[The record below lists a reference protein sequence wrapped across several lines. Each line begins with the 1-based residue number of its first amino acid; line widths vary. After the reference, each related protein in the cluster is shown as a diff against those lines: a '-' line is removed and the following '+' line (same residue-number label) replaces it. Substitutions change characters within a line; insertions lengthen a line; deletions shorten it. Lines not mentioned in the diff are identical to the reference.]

1 MVWSGTWVAERLGVG
16 LVGDETLSGLLG
28 LALRRNPK
36 RAHLLVSNVLGKH
49 VPQSPAVVYGAGY
62 GLGRRVRD
70 LLGDTEAARAMVLG
84 YAETATGLGHSVADG
99 LGLAPYLHST
109 RRPVEGVSRAG
120 GFEESHSHATSHLL
134 LPENPRLLAGEGPL
148 VLVDDEFS
156 TGNTVLNT
164 IRDLHER
171 YPRDRYVIVAL
182 VDMRSERDRSRLTDF
197 AEEIGARVDLVALA
211 SGTVKLPEGVLEKG
225 RALVAQYEEG
235 GDSAAGRV
243 VPGVS
248 EVAGT
253 SVPEARD
260 DVSPRGAEAG
270 AGSRPDAV
278 ESCAESGRPVPG
290 GDGSGAG
297 APEEAGQSAAHAVVR
312 VELDWPAGV
321 PDGGRHGFTP
331 DHREQLEAAL
341 PGMAARLA
349 EALGVR
355 AARQGAAPTRP
366 AGGHAVA
373 TADAAGA
380 AGGGSLGAEAVRA
393 GDRARTA
400 GGATADAA
408 DPAGGH
414 AVATAHAAGAAGGG
428 SLGADAAGAANG
440 ASPAAEAV
448 RAGDRAR
455 LAGIASHSGDADAA
469 RADARPV
476 ASGVPANGARLAAD
490 ASHSANG
497 ARPAAASDDVADG
510 KARPRVLV
518 LGFEELMYAP
528 LRLGTAI
535 EQVLDADVRYSTTT
549 RSPVLAVDDP
559 GYAIRSRLVFPAH
572 DDPADGPGERYA
584 YNVAGAGFDAV
595 VAVVDSAADTPQLHA
610 PDGLLARLSEH
621 APHVVLAVV
630 PSYVPDVSDVPDVSE
645 RAFMLPEPLRGPA
658 FSSYAPEDVGW
669 LLQDLSDAE
678 LEAPTEERE
687 EAIQSGGAHYA
698 ESLPV
703 EYQPSAQYQELFK
716 AALETS
722 AARIAR
728 AVGTVTE
735 TVLAERSP
743 RPVLVSLARA
753 GTPVGVLM
761 RRWAQHRHGLDLPH
775 YAVSIVRGRG
785 IDTNALRWLKEHHDP
800 ADVVFVDGWTG
811 KGAITRELADALKA
825 HKETQGGEGF
835 NPEIAVL
842 ADPGGCVRTYGTRED
857 FLIPSA
863 CLNSTVSGLISR
875 TVLRAD
881 LIGPHD
887 FHGAKFYRELADGD
901 VSEHFLDTVAA
912 RFDEV
917 VDAVDAEVKELL
929 SADRAP
935 TWEGW
940 AAVERISEEYG
951 IHDVNLVKPGVGE
964 TTRVLLRRVPWKI
977 LAKRGAGADL
987 LHVRLLAEQR
997 GVPVEE
1003 VDELPYTCV
1012 GLIHPQYTRGATGAD
1027 GKAVSAL

>member
-1 MVWSGTWVAERLGVG
+1 MVWSGTWVAERLGVELAGGEG
-16 LVGDETLSGLLG
+16 LRDLLG

-49 VPQSPAVVYGAGY
+49 VPQRPGVVHGTGVE
-62 GLGRRVRD
+62 LGGRVRG
-70 LLGDTEAARAMVLG
+70 LLGAEVDRAVVLG

-99 LGLAPYLHST
+99 VRDAPYLHST
-109 RRPVEGVSRAG
+109 RRPVPGVPRAG

-134 LPENPRLLAGEGPL
+134 LPEDPELLASDGPL

-164 IRDLHER
+164 IRALHER
-171 YPRDRYVIVAL
+171 YPRGWYVIVAL
-182 VDMRSERDRSRLTDF
+182 VDMRSAADQGRLAEF
-197 AEEIGARVDLVALA
+197 AEEIGARVDLIALA
-211 SGTVKLPEGVLEKG
+211 SGTVRLPDGVLEKG
-225 RALVAQYEEG
+225 RALVAEQEAEALAPG
-235 GDSAAGRV
+235 PVDGIPAAG
-243 VPGVS
+243 S
-248 EVAGT
+248 
-253 SVPEARD
+253 PEAHG
-260 DVSPRGAEAG
+260 SPEDGA
-270 AGSRPDAV
+270 S
-278 ESCAESGRPVPG
+278 
-290 GDGSGAG
+290 
-297 APEEAGQSAAHAVVR
+297 PEAHASPEVRGLPEAHTTGVVR
-312 VELDWPAGV
+312 VALEWPAGV

-331 DHREQLEAAL
+331 AHRAALEAAL
-341 PGMAARLA
+341 PAMAA
-349 EALGVR
+349 E
-355 AARQGAAPTRP
+355 T
-366 AGGHAVA
+366 
-373 TADAAGA
+373 AAG
-380 AGGGSLGAEAVRA
+380 L
-393 GDRARTA
+393 
-400 GGATADAA
+400 
-408 DPAGGH
+408 
-414 AVATAHAAGAAGGG
+414 
-428 SLGADAAGAANG
+428 
-440 ASPAAEAV
+440 
-448 RAGDRAR
+448 
-455 LAGIASHSGDADAA
+455 GDA
-469 RADARPV
+469 R
-476 ASGVPANGARLAAD
+476 
-490 ASHSANG
+490 
-497 ARPAAASDDVADG
+497 
-510 KARPRVLV
+510 RVLV

-528 LRLGTAI
+528 LRLA
-535 EQVLDADVRYSTTT
+535 EALERSSDAEVRFSTTT
-549 RSPVLAVDDP
+549 RSPVLAVNDP

-572 DDPADGPGERYA
+572 DTAAFPDGDGTGDRYA

-595 VAVVDSAADTPQLHA
+595 VAVVDSLADSPELHA
-610 PDGLLARLSEH
+610 PGGLLARLAAH
-621 APHVVLAVV
+621 IPRVVLAVV
-630 PSYVPDVSDVPDVSE
+630 PSYLPASARLPRSSHDPE
-645 RAFMLPEPLRGPA
+645 RQEPSMLPEPLRGPA
-658 FSSYAPEDVGW
+658 FSSYAPDDVGW
-669 LLQDLSDAE
+669 LLQDLSEVE

-785 IDTNALRWLKEHHDP
+785 IDANALRWLAAHHDP

-811 KGAITRELADALKA
+811 KGAITRELAQALEA
-825 HKETQGGEGF
+825 FGGF

-875 TVLRAD
+875 TVLRSD
-881 LIGPHD
+881 LVGPHD
-887 FHGAKFYRELADGD
+887 FHGAKHYRELAGAD
-901 VSEHFLDTVAA
+901 VSGHFLDTVAA

-917 VDAVDAEVKELL
+917 THAVDAEVKELL

-977 LAKRGAGADL
+977 LAQRDAGADL
-987 LHVRLLAEQR
+987 DHVRLLAEQR

-1003 VDELPYTCV
+1003 VDDLPYTCV
-1012 GLIHPQYTRGATGAD
+1012 GLIHPRYTRGATGAD
-1027 GKAVSAL
+1027 GKAVVAP